1 MTKEKNSV
9 VSVDVVCLV
18 IIMLLTLCFLG
29 AKNVVDLLFLV
40 VVTFYYIRIK
50 VYRYQK
56 YH

>member
-1 MTKEKNSV
+1 MTNEKSSV
-9 VSVDVVCLV
+9 VSVDVVYLIV
-18 IIMLLTLCFLG
+18 IMLLTLIFLD

-40 VVTFYYIRIK
+40 VMTFYYIRIK

>member
-1 MTKEKNSV
+1 MTNEKSGV
-9 VSVDVVCLV
+9 VSVDVVCLT

-40 VVTFYYIRIK
+40 VMTFYYIRIK
-50 VYRYQK
+50 AYRYQK

>member
-1 MTKEKNSV
+1 MTNEKGSI
-9 VSVDVVCLV
+9 VSVDVIYLV
-18 IIMLLTLCFLG
+18 VIMLLTLCFLD
-29 AKNVVDLLFLV
+29 AKNVLDLLFLA

>member
-1 MTKEKNSV
+1 MTNEKGSI
-9 VSVDVVCLV
+9 VSVDVIYLV
-18 IIMLLTLCFLG
+18 VIMLLTLCFLD
-29 AKNVVDLLFLV
+29 AKNVLDLLFLV

>member
-1 MTKEKNSV
+1 MTNEKSSIL
-9 VSVDVVCLV
+9 SVDVIYLV

>member
-1 MTKEKNSV
+1 MTNEKCSV
-9 VSVDVVCLV
+9 VSVDVVYLIV
-18 IIMLLTLCFLG
+18 IMLLTLIFLD

-40 VVTFYYIRIK
+40 VMTFYYIRIK